1 MPRSNRPDELN
12 EPQKAPPRQRRTSSG
27 TSRRAKP
34 SSAEVEVPSVVA
46 SAAPRLL
53 RYYRDEVLPH
63 LKEEFGYS
71 NSMAFPKLEK
81 IVLNIGL
88 GEALQNPRAMENA
101 TRDLTLI
108 TGQKPVVTK
117 ARKSIAGFKIRAGMP
132 VGLMTTLRGSRMYE
146 FYDRLVNASLPRIRD
161 FRGLSRR
168 SFDGRGN
175 FALGIRE
182 QVIFPEIDY
191 NNIDRLRGLQILV
204 VTTAKSDREAMRL
217 LELMGM
223 PFVREATTTST

>member
-1 MPRSNRPDELN
+1 
-12 EPQKAPPRQRRTSSG
+12 
-27 TSRRAKP
+27 
-34 SSAEVEVPSVVA
+34 V
-46 SAAPRLL
+46 
-53 RYYRDEVLPH
+53 PH

-71 NSMAFPKLEK
+71 NPMAFPKLEK

-117 ARKSIAGFKIRAGMP
+117 ARKSIAGFKIRVGMP
-132 VGLMTTLRGSRMYE
+132 VGLMATLRGSRMYE

-223 PFVREATTTST
+223 PFTRETTTTSISR

>member
-1 MPRSNRPDELN
+1 MPRSNRPDELK
-12 EPQKAPPRQRRTSSG
+12 EPQKASPRQRRTTSG
-27 TSRRAKP
+27 TTSRTKR
-34 SSAEVEVPSVVA
+34 SSAEVEVPLLAA

-63 LKEEFGYS
+63 LKEEFGYP
-71 NSMAFPKLEK
+71 NSMSFPKLEK

-132 VGLMTTLRGSRMYE
+132 VGLMTTLRGNRMYE

-204 VTTAKSDREAMRL
+204 VTTAKSDREALRL

-223 PFVREATTTST
+223 PFVRETPATST